1 MGLVERLRAIFAL
14 RGNILVLT
22 FSEIVSNTGW
32 NMYSVVWQ
40 PYILSLGA
48 TMPILGILIS
58 IQTLLRSGLL
68 LVTGRVSDCVGR
80 KRLVMTAGILS
91 AIGIALSIL
100 AGNWM
105 LVLPSILLWGIAGA
119 FWEPAFRSMIAES
132 VEEEKRGVAFSLMSL
147 TWFLPGFYAPA
158 VAGFLGETQGTRF
171 VLTVQ
176 LFLEISSFIT
186 ISVLVRET
194 LKTRK
199 RFDLRSLSSIK
210 ETVRPRLDLS
220 RFYVASII
228 NRFSMAIGEG
238 IFFGMLVK
246 TFGFTLIQLGIL
258 SNVFSAVVSSSQLLM
273 GRLVDR
279 HGRKRFLILSSGIM
293 TLGFGGYFVSRS
305 FSSFLLFYGISGLAM
320 SMWNPAHSAYL
331 SNAVPDEERG
341 RFFGDLSGLMALAS
355 FPAPILGALL
365 YENYGFQ
372 TTVLASLT
380 FSLISFLTLTTV
392 RER

>member
-1 MGLVERLRAIFAL
+1 MALVERLRELFAL

-32 NMYSVVWQ
+32 NMYGVVWQ

-48 TMPILGILIS
+48 TMPILGSLIS

-80 KRLVMTAGILS
+80 KRLMMAAGILS
-91 AIGIALSIL
+91 AIGIMLSIL
-100 AGNWM
+100 AGNWV
-105 LVLPSILLWGIAGA
+105 LVFPSILLWGIAGA
-119 FWEPAFRSMIAES
+119 FWEPAFRSIVAES
-132 VEEEKRGVAFSLMSL
+132 VQEEKRGTAFSLMSL

-158 VAGFLGETQGTRF
+158 IAGFLGETQGTRF
-171 VLTVQ
+171 VLTIQ
-176 LFLEISSFIT
+176 LFLELSSFIT

-194 LKTRK
+194 LKKRK
-199 RFDLRSLSSIK
+199 KFDRKSLNSIK
-210 ETVRPRLDLS
+210 EVVRPRLDMS
-220 RFYVASII
+220 KFYAASIA

-238 IFFGMLVK
+238 IFFGMLIK
-246 TFGFTLIQLGIL
+246 TFGFTLIQLGVL
-258 SNVFSAVVSSSQLLM
+258 SNVYSAVVSSSQLFM

-293 TLGFGGYFVSRS
+293 TLGFGGYFISRN
-305 FSSFLLFYGISGLAM
+305 FSSFLLFYGLFGLGT

-341 RFFGDLSGLMALAS
+341 RFFGDVSGLMALAS

-372 TTVLASLT
+372 TTVLASMT
-380 FSLISFLTLTTV
+380 FSLISFLTLTMI

>member
-1 MGLVERLRAIFAL
+1 MELVERLRELFAL
-14 RGNILVLT
+14 RRNILVLT

-32 NMYSVVWQ
+32 NMHGVVWQ

-58 IQTLLRSGLL
+58 FQTLLRSGLL

-80 KRLVMTAGILS
+80 KRLMMAASILS
-91 AIGIALSIL
+91 IIGMALSIL
-100 AGNWM
+100 AGNWV
-105 LVLPSILLWGIAGA
+105 LVLPTILLWGIAGA

-132 VEEEKRGVAFSLMSL
+132 VEEEKRGTAFSLMSL

-158 VAGFLGETQGTRF
+158 VAGFLGEIQGTRF
-171 VLTVQ
+171 VLTIQ
-176 LFLEISSFIT
+176 LFLEVSSFVT

-194 LKTRK
+194 LKKRK
-199 RFDLRSLSSIK
+199 KFDRKSLSSIK
-210 ETVRPRLDLS
+210 EVVRPRLDLS
-220 RFYVASII
+220 KFYAVSII

-238 IFFGMLVK
+238 IFFGMLMK

-258 SNVFSAVVSSSQLLM
+258 SNVFSAVVSSSQLFM
-273 GRLVDR
+273 GRLVDQ

-293 TLGFGGYFVSRS
+293 TLGFGGYIISRS
-305 FSSFLLFYGISGLAM
+305 FSSFLFFHGLFGLGM

-341 RFFGDLSGLMALAS
+341 RFFGDISGLMALAS

-372 TTVLASLT
+372 TTVLASMT
-380 FSLISFLTLTTV
+380 FSLISFLTLTMI